1 MSEWFGEINTWLYG
15 IASGAVG
22 AVIVLVRKINT
33 NEKQIDLLKQE
44 IATREEFRKERDE
57 EIKGQLAELR
67 SDVKAL
73 MQTFK

>member
-1 MSEWFGEINTWLYG
+1 MSEWWSEINVWLYG
-15 IASGAVG
+15 IASACVG
-22 AVIVLVRKINT
+22 AIIVLVRKIHT

-44 IATREEFRKERDE
+44 IATREEFRRERDN

-73 MQTFK
+73 MHTFK

>member
-1 MSEWFGEINTWLYG
+1 MYDWISEINTWLYG

-22 AVIVLVRKINT
+22 AVIVLIRKINT
-33 NEKQIDLLKQE
+33 NEKQIDLLKAE
-44 IATREEFRKERDE
+44 IATREEFRRERDE

-73 MQTFK
+73 MQTLK

>member
-1 MSEWFGEINTWLYG
+1 MQDWVGEINTWLYG
-15 IASGAVG
+15 IASASIGA
-22 AVIVLVRKINT
+22 IFVLVRKINT
-33 NEKQIDLLKQE
+33 NEKQIELLKKE

>member
-1 MSEWFGEINTWLYG
+1 VHDWIGEINTWLYG
-15 IASGAVG
+15 IASASVG
-22 AVIVLVRKINT
+22 AIIVLVRKINT
-33 NEKQIDLLKQE
+33 NEKQIELLKRE

-57 EIKGQLAELR
+57 EIKGQLKELR

>member
-1 MSEWFGEINTWLYG
+1 MNEWISEINVWLYG

-22 AVIVLVRKINT
+22 AIIVLVRKINT
-33 NEKQIDLLKQE
+33 NEKQIDLLKAE

-73 MQTFK
+73 MQNFK

>member
-15 IASGAVG
+15 IASSLVG
-22 AVIVLVRKINT
+22 ATIILVRKINT

-44 IATREEFRKERDE
+44 IATREGFRKERDE
-57 EIKGQLAELR
+57 ELRGQLAEIR

-73 MQTFK
+73 MQTLK